1 MPEPD
6 LETVEPNQA
15 ENRLSGAYPEGYTR
29 DVRRMIRAERKYIE
43 ERRKSQPWY
52 EHHNHDKSPADNR
65 QYADEQEPRY
75 LGLAISGGGIRS
87 AAFAIGAMQKLHQA
101 KILPQF
107 DYMSTVSGGGYAG
120 GALTWFLSNSE
131 SKDQYFPGD
140 GFGGRR
146 FNMIGTNFPFRE
158 KEGAVSEH
166 DAEQT
171 GLPFKRDII
180 DYIRQRSAYMQPGAG
195 LDAFSATIVVVR
207 SMLTS
212 LTAYLSILSF
222 LFALTLWSLGYLD
235 GLLPYISSTAAS
247 LAGLFDVR
255 LGAWME
261 DGRISGFLKISLCLF
276 AVLVLIWVLYSL
288 FTAFPWSKKRAV
300 FFRSAI
306 ERYGG
311 LLTKLTV
318 GLFLVGLLD
327 QVYRQQNLFG
337 FGLGDWS
344 EMAAPAVTGLGALG
358 GLVSRYLLSA
368 NRGLKNPI
376 IFAVV
381 TTGSVSLLTLGFA
394 MISVILGHRLHDLLV
409 GGDIWIFAGLFA
421 GFFLFWCYANI
432 NFSGLH
438 RMYRDRLM
446 VTFMPSRQTV
456 REDNVAGAT
465 PADLAKVHDMCGPG
479 TDGPYH
485 IINTNVV
492 LTKGE
497 NARFRS
503 RRGDS
508 FILSPLFSGSEA
520 TGWVRT
526 DQWLIHDKSQEFGL
540 LNRYFLKPVWPVT
553 LPTAVAISGAALN
566 PRTGADG
573 RGPTKKFSLSL
584 MLNLLNL
591 RLGYWIPNPNPEGQN
606 RRFLVTRSKSHD
618 GKARKKLLRSRIFP
632 PNFLYPGFLQSLIG
646 LRTES
651 ESGWIE
657 LSDGG
662 HFDNTG
668 LYELFR
674 RRQKT
679 IVFLDGSADPQSRF
693 SSFSNALE
701 KAFIDFGVTVEFFDK
716 DEHDPMSSF
725 SFQNMVQG
733 SGREQDDP
741 VSEILNFS
749 KFGFSVGEIFYPDE
763 QGRRSPKTGDDRC
776 FLFYIKTSMIKGLP
790 ARLYS
795 YKSENAQFPDEPTS
809 DQFFSEQQF
818 EAYRILGFFL
828 AEQMI
833 RQVRHFRPLAQAL
846 KIDGS
851 PAGDQEENWP
861 VMRK

>member
-1 MPEPD
+1 MPESDPN
-6 LETVEPNQA
+6 EPNEEDA
-15 ENRLSGAYPEGYTR
+15 LSGTYPEGYSR
-29 DVRRMIRAERKYIE
+29 DIRHVIEAEREYIE
-43 ERRKSQPWY
+43 ERRKSQPWHRFY
-52 EHHNHDKSPADNR
+52 NRDKAEADESPEV
-65 QYADEQEPRY
+65 DEQEPRY

-87 AAFAIGAMQKLHQA
+87 AAFAIGAMQKLHRA
-101 KILPQF
+101 DILPQF

-131 SKDQYFPGD
+131 SQEQYFPGD

-158 KEGAVSEH
+158 KEGSKSKH
-166 DAEQT
+166 DPEPT

-222 LFALTLWSLGYLD
+222 LFAGILWSLGFLD
-235 GLLPYISSTAAS
+235 GLLPQISNNVAS
-247 LAGLFDVR
+247 LSNLIDAR
-255 LGAWME
+255 LGAWIN
-261 DGRISGFLKISLCLF
+261 DGEISVFLKIPLCLS
-276 AVLVLIWVLYSL
+276 AVLVLIWVSYSL
-288 FTAFPWSKKRAV
+288 FTAFPWSKRRAV
-300 FFRSAI
+300 FFRSFI

-311 LLTKLTV
+311 VLTKFTV
-318 GLFLVGLLD
+318 GFFVLGLLD
-327 QVYRQQNLFG
+327 QGYSQKELFG
-337 FGLGDWS
+337 YNLADWS
-344 EMAAPAVTGLGALG
+344 EMVAPVITGLGAVG
-358 GLVSRYLLSA
+358 GLASRHLLSA
-368 NRGLKNPI
+368 NRGLKSPI
-376 IFAVV
+376 TFGIISN
-381 TTGSVSLLTLGFA
+381 GSVSLLMLGFA
-394 MISVILGHRLHDLLV
+394 MISVILGHKLHGLLLDGDLLT
-409 GGDIWIFAGLFA
+409 FFGLFA
-421 GFFLFWCYANI
+421 GFFVFWAYANI

-446 VTFMPSRQTV
+446 TSFMPSRKAV
-456 REDNVAGAT
+456 RDDDVAGQT
-465 PADLAKVHDMCGPG
+465 PADLAKVHEMCAPR

-520 TGWVRT
+520 TGWIRT
-526 DQWLIHDKSQEFGL
+526 DQWLVHDKSPEFGF
-540 LNRYFLKPVWPVT
+540 LNRSVLKPVWPVT
-553 LPTAVAISGAALN
+553 LPTAIAISGAALN

-591 RLGYWIPNPNPEGQN
+591 RLGYWIPNPNPKGQQ
-606 RRFLVTRSKSHD
+606 RRLPIPPWKRKD
-618 GKARKKLLRSRIFP
+618 GKPRVKLFRSRIFP

-646 LRTES
+646 LRSES

-716 DEHDPMSSF
+716 DEHDQTNSF

-733 SGREQDDP
+733 SGRDKDDP
-741 VSEILNFS
+741 VSGILNFS
-749 KFGFSVGEIFYPDE
+749 KFGFAVGEIFYPNA
-763 QGRRSPKTGDDRC
+763 QGRRVRKKGDDRC

-795 YKSENAQFPDEPTS
+795 YKSENEQFPDEPTS

-828 AEQMI
+828 ADQMI
-833 RQVRHFRPLAQAL
+833 DEVRRFKPLAKAL
-846 KIDGS
+846 KIKRWGNEKQAAD
-851 PAGDQEENWP
+851 WP
-861 VMRK
+861 VLKS